1 MKRWG
6 ATMANHQMTRRMFAG
21 SGLASAGLLVSSGAR
36 AADRAATALSTI
48 GPFYPMVHPLDAD
61 ADLTLIRG
69 HKARAVG
76 QVIEVSGRVLD
87 VHGNPIPRATL
98 ELWQANAAGRYDHPS
113 DVSNAPLDPNFQGYA
128 SIRTDAHGNWRV
140 VTIKPGGYDSP
151 IGHRTPHLHW
161 DVRSA
166 KTRTIAQLYF
176 PEETTTNA
184 ADRLYQ
190 ELGADAV
197 TSVAARNTNDPNK
210 YSWDIVLLG

>member
-1 MKRWG
+1 MS
-6 ATMANHQMTRRMFAG
+6 NPQITRRMFAG
-21 SGLASAGLLVSSGAR
+21 AGLASAGLLVASRSR
-36 AADRAATALSTI
+36 AAERAATALSTI
-48 GPFYPMVHPLDAD
+48 GPFYPMVHPFDAD

-69 HKARAVG
+69 HQRRATG

-87 VHGNPIPRATL
+87 VHGNPIPRAKL
-98 ELWQANAAGRYDHPS
+98 ELWQANAAGRYAHPS
-113 DVSNAPLDPNFQGYA
+113 DVSKAPLDPNFQGYA
-128 SIRTDAHGNWRV
+128 SLRADERGNWRI

-161 DVRSA
+161 DIRSA

-176 PEETTTNA
+176 PEETTLNA

-190 ELGADAV
+190 ELGVDAV
-197 TSVAARNTNDPNK
+197 TSLAVRSANDHNK